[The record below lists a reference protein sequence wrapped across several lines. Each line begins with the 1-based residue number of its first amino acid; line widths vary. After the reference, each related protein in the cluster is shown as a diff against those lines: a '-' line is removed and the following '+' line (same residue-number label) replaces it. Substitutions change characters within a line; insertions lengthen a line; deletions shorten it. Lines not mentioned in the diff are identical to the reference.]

1 MSFSRRQQGFSLIEL
16 MVALAIIGVVAA
28 IGLPAY
34 RSYVQTANMTQVNSA
49 YQNAIQTVRSAYSKD
64 SARIILGLESELPT
78 SGSEWV
84 AYLDDGLTTAP
95 GGGPIYI
102 SLQSGKKG
110 KGSSDPDYG
119 DPDDT
124 GAVTIKYDT
133 KKQRVEIT
141 RPEYLNLKPYRARI
155 TRDSMEVTKQ

>member
-1 MSFSRRQQGFSLIEL
+1 MSFSRRQHGFSLIEL

-95 GGGPIYI
+95 AAVLFIFLCNQARKARVHQALIMATRMIPVQLPLSTTQKNKELKLRVQSI
-102 SLQSGKKG
+102 S
-110 KGSSDPDYG
+110 
-119 DPDDT
+119 
-124 GAVTIKYDT
+124 I
-133 KKQRVEIT
+133 
-141 RPEYLNLKPYRARI
+141 
-155 TRDSMEVTKQ
+155 